1 MKATGYPQRATSSDT
16 QASAQAITGAR
27 EIAILVAANHLT
39 AAEAMLRAA
48 LDDPATRE
56 DEQAWLMLLELL
68 CLAGRREE
76 FDALLDAYRDAHGS
90 SGPRW
95 GLAEPVE
102 APGTHVLRGVI
113 RGQPEE
119 LDELRRFAAARKT
132 MVIDLGQVERIDYAG
147 LHAFQQ
153 VFSQL
158 SASGRRVIL
167 SNVSELAAVLLQAVG
182 MDRHAVIMRRKVS
195 EARLAGL
202 TSRPALR
209 SVDSPAVA
217 PRQEAEEQIQLA
229 A

>member
-1 MKATGYPQRATSSDT
+1 MKATGHPQRTNSIDT
-16 QASAQAITGAR
+16 HTSAQPITGAR

-48 LDDPATRE
+48 LNDLAGRQ
-56 DEQAWLMLLELL
+56 DEQVWLMLLELL
-68 CLAGRREE
+68 CLTGRRDE
-76 FDALLDAYRDAHGS
+76 FDTLLEVFREAHGS

-95 GLAEPVE
+95 GFAEPVE

-113 RGQPEE
+113 RGDPAE
-119 LDELRRFAAARKT
+119 LDALRRFAVARKT

-147 LHAFQQ
+147 LHGFQL

-158 SASGRRVIL
+158 AASGRRVIL
-167 SNVSELAAVLLQAVG
+167 SNVSELTAVLLQTVG

-202 TSRPALR
+202 TSRPSLR
-209 SVDSPAVA
+209 SVTAPAH
-217 PRQEAEEQIQLA
+217 EAEAEIRLA

>member
-1 MKATGYPQRATSSDT
+1 MKATGHQRTNSTDT

-48 LDDPATRE
+48 LDDPAGRE

-68 CLAGRREE
+68 CLTGRRDE
-76 FDALLDAYRDAHGS
+76 FDTLLEAYREAHGS
-90 SGPRW
+90 TGPRW
-95 GLAEPVE
+95 GLGEPVE

-119 LDELRRFAAARKT
+119 LDALRRFAAMRKT

-147 LHAFQQ
+147 LHAFQL

-158 SASGRRVIL
+158 AASGRRVIL
-167 SNVSELAAVLLQAVG
+167 SHVSELTAVLLQTVG
-182 MDRHAVIMRRKVS
+182 MDRHAVIMRRKAS

-209 SVDSPAVA
+209 SVPAPATA
-217 PRQEAEEQIQLA
+217 PAHEAQEETRIA